1 MMKIPFFNY
10 ADRYAEDREK
20 IKEIVY
26 NVGTSDNFIL
36 KERVI
41 EFEEAIGRYT
51 GAKHVIAVANG
62 TTALTILLKAMGVG
76 PGVEVL
82 TPAFSFIST
91 ASSIALLG
99 GTPVF
104 VDVDPL
110 TGMMDPH
117 DLERRITPA
126 SKVVIPTHLFSVMAD
141 MNAINEIARK
151 HHLIVL
157 EDSAVALGA
166 HQNGAMAG
174 LLGDAGLYSFFPAKP
189 LGGIGD
195 GAVIV
200 TDNDDFGRI
209 SRMLRNH
216 GQDGITRFYHH
227 MLGYNNRMD
236 ETVASYLTHKL
247 GRYDKLLNRRREIAS
262 KYNEA
267 FGSLA
272 PMIQVVTH
280 AHEERVY
287 YTYVLQADK
296 RDELRS
302 YLQSRGIETQVYYP
316 SALPLQP
323 AFAYLGHKPGDFPNA
338 EAITGRSLA
347 LPLYAEMPDDHVQD
361 VITAVTEFYAEVKI
375 HV

>member
-1 MMKIPFFNY
+1 MKVPFFNY

-36 KERVI
+36 KERVN
-41 EFEEAIGRYT
+41 EFEEEIGRYT

-76 PGVEVL
+76 PGVDVL

-104 VDVDPL
+104 VDVDPH
-110 TGMMDPH
+110 TGMMDPE
-117 DLERRITPA
+117 DLKRRITPA
-126 SKVVIPTHLFSVMAD
+126 SRVVIPTHLFSVMAD
-141 MNAINEIARK
+141 MAAINEVARE
-151 HHLIVL
+151 HNLIVL

-166 HQNGAMAG
+166 RQNGGMAG

-236 ETVASYLTHKL
+236 ETVAAYLSHKL
-247 GRYDKLLNRRREIAS
+247 GRYDNLLNRRREIAS

-272 PMIQVVTH
+272 PMVQVVTEAH
-280 AHEERVY
+280 AERVY
-287 YTYVLQADK
+287 YTYVLQAEK

-302 YLQSRGIETQVYYP
+302 HLQSRGIETQIYYP

-323 AFAYLGHKPGDFPNA
+323 AFAYLGHQPGDFPNS

-347 LPLYAEMPDDHVQD
+347 LPLYAEMPDEQVDE
-361 VITAVTEFYAEVKI
+361 VIQAVAEFYAEVKL

>member
-10 ADRYAEDREK
+10 PDRYAEDREK

-36 KERVI
+36 KERVTR
-41 EFEEAIGRYT
+41 FEEAIGQYT

-110 TGMMDPH
+110 TGMMDPL
-117 DLERRITPA
+117 DLKRRITPA

-141 MNAINEIARK
+141 MSAITEVARE
-151 HHLIVL
+151 HNLIVL

-166 HQNGAMAG
+166 RQNGTMAG

-200 TDNDDFGRI
+200 TDNDEYGRI

-236 ETVASYLTHKL
+236 ETVADYLTHKL
-247 GRYDKLLNRRREIAS
+247 ARYDKLLNRRRDIAS
-262 KYNEA
+262 AYNGA
-267 FGSLA
+267 LGDLA
-272 PMIQVVTH
+272 PMVEVVTH
-280 AHEERVY
+280 DHEERVY
-287 YTYVLQADK
+287 YTYVLQAEK
-296 RDELRS
+296 RDELRDF
-302 YLQSRGIETQVYYP
+302 LQSRGIETQIYYP

-347 LPLYAEMPDDHVQD
+347 LPLYAEMPDDHVQE
-361 VITAVTEFYAEVKI
+361 VIKAVTEFYAEVKI

>member
-1 MMKIPFFNY
+1 MKIPFFNY

-36 KERVI
+36 KERVN
-41 EFEEAIGRYT
+41 EFEQEIGRYT
-51 GAKHVIAVANG
+51 GAKYVIAVANG

-104 VDVDPL
+104 VDVDPH
-110 TGMMDPH
+110 TGMMDPD
-117 DLERRITPA
+117 DLRRRMTSA
-126 SKVVIPTHLFSVMAD
+126 SRVVIPTHLFSVMAD
-141 MNAINEIARK
+141 MKAINEIARE
-151 HHLIVL
+151 HNLIVL
-157 EDSAVALGA
+157 EDSAVALGGR
-166 HQNGAMAG
+166 QNGAMAG

-236 ETVASYLTHKL
+236 ETVAAYLSHKL
-247 GRYDKLLNRRREIAS
+247 MRYDNLLNRRREIAL

-272 PMIQVVTH
+272 PMVQVVTE
-280 AHEERVY
+280 AHDERVY
-287 YTYVLQADK
+287 YTYVLQAEK

-302 YLQSRGIETQVYYP
+302 HLQSRGIETQIYYP
-316 SALPLQP
+316 AALPLQP

-347 LPLYAEMPDDHVQD
+347 LPLYAEMPDEHVHE
-361 VITAVTEFYAEVKI
+361 VIQAVSEFYAEVKI
-375 HV
+375 HA

>member
-1 MMKIPFFNY
+1 
-10 ADRYAEDREK
+10 
-20 IKEIVY
+20 
-26 NVGTSDNFIL
+26 
-36 KERVI
+36 
-41 EFEEAIGRYT
+41 
-51 GAKHVIAVANG
+51 
-62 TTALTILLKAMGVG
+62 
-76 PGVEVL
+76 
-82 TPAFSFIST
+82 
-91 ASSIALLG
+91 
-99 GTPVF
+99 
-104 VDVDPL
+104 
-110 TGMMDPH
+110 
-117 DLERRITPA
+117 
-126 SKVVIPTHLFSVMAD
+126 
-141 MNAINEIARK
+141 
-151 HHLIVL
+151 
-157 EDSAVALGA
+157 
-166 HQNGAMAG
+166 
-174 LLGDAGLYSFFPAKP
+174 
-189 LGGIGD
+189 
-195 GAVIV
+195 
-200 TDNDDFGRI
+200 
-209 SRMLRNH
+209 MLRNH

-302 YLQSRGIETQVYYP
+302 YLQSRGIETQIYYP

-323 AFAYLGHKPGDFPNA
+323 AFAYLGHKPEDFPNA

-361 VITAVTEFYAEVKI
+361 VITAVTEFHAEVKI